1 MTKEIKATEEQERER
16 LSSLA
21 EGCNLEPDR
30 RFGIAGHQ
38 RKEIFAMCLLIT
50 LKKQWTAGQ

>member
-30 RFGIAGHQ
+30 RFGIAGH
-38 RKEIFAMCLLIT
+38 
-50 LKKQWTAGQ
+50 